1 MTKKNFS
8 GKKFAKGLLI
18 GGLIGG
24 SAALLLA
31 PRSGKET
38 RKKLQDE
45 IDDTLQLLKEIKTSS
60 DDIQSG
66 AAHLQ
71 ELTETMIPE
80 FIEGTQKSL
89 DRFDFKTKFRLEDM
103 KKQIAKIETEII
115 DFSNSLKE

>member
-1 MTKKNFS
+1 MTKKKFS

-18 GGLIGG
+18 GGIIGG

-38 RKKLQDE
+38 RKKIQEEL
-45 IDDTLQLLKEIKTSS
+45 DDTFQLLKDIKTSS
-60 DDIQSG
+60 DDVRFHAS
-66 AAHLQ
+66 HLQ

-103 KKQIAKIETEII
+103 KKQIAKIETEIT
-115 DFSNSLKE
+115 DFSNSIK